1 MEQKKKALGRGL
13 EQLFDS
19 EVLDFNSFESN
30 ILESAS
36 VDDVKEI
43 NLSEIRSNPYQPR
56 KTFNQEAL
64 QELADSIK
72 AYGVF
77 QPIIVKK
84 SIKGYD
90 LVAGERRVKAS
101 KLAGM

>member
-30 ILESAS
+30 ILESAA
-36 VDDVKEI
+36 VEDIKEI

-56 KTFNQEAL
+56 
-64 QELADSIK
+64 
-72 AYGVF
+72 
-77 QPIIVKK
+77 
-84 SIKGYD
+84 
-90 LVAGERRVKAS
+90 
-101 KLAGM
+101 